1 MSKILITGATGFI
14 ATPLIRALR
23 EQGHILSGTT
33 RKTGVFS
40 GTNGI
45 PLHKVPEISEN
56 TDWSNIISGAEVVI
70 HLAARVHIM
79 KDQSRNPIEA
89 FRRVNTLG
97 TKSLALQAANAGIKR
112 FIFLSTVKVA
122 GETSPID
129 GFKESGPI
137 SPNDPYSISKYEAEQ
152 ELLKIAQSSSM
163 EVVIIRP
170 PLVYGP
176 NVKGNFLSLLKLA
189 KRNYPL
195 PLNSINNKRSL
206 IFVDNLT
213 DAIAK
218 AVEHPKAANKIF
230 FLSDEEN
237 LSTTELINKISTAF
251 GSKARIFNVPQKY
264 LDLFGK
270 ITGNTEIVKR
280 LTQTLTVNS
289 TRIKSDLN
297 WSPPFQSDDGIE
309 KTVNW
314 YNTSLLKK
322 HNPDR
327 Q

>member
-14 ATPLIRALR
+14 ATPLIRTLR
-23 EQGHILSGTT
+23 EKGHILSGTT

-79 KDQSRNPIEA
+79 KDQSRNPMEA
-89 FRRVNTLG
+89 FRCVNTLG
-97 TKSLALQAANAGIKR
+97 TQALALQAANAGIKR
-112 FIFLSTVKVA
+112 FIFLSSAKVA
-122 GETSPID
+122 GEISPPG

-152 ELLKIAQSSSM
+152 ELLKIAQRSSM

-213 DAIAK
+213 DAITK
-218 AVEHPKAANKIF
+218 AVDHPKAANKIF

-237 LSTTELINKISTAF
+237 LSTTELINKISRAF
-251 GSKARIFNVPQKY
+251 GTKAKIFNIPQKY
-264 LDLFGK
+264 LVLLGK
-270 ITGNTEIVKR
+270 ITGNTEIIKR
-280 LTQTLTVNS
+280 LTQTLTVDS

-297 WSPPFQSDDGIE
+297 WSPPFQSDVGIE

-314 YNTSLLKK
+314 YNRSLLEK
-322 HNPDR
+322 HGLER
-327 Q
+327 

>member
-14 ATPLIRALR
+14 AAPLIRALR

-45 PLHKVPEISEN
+45 PLHQVPEISEN

-89 FRRVNTLG
+89 FRCVNTLG
-97 TKSLALQAANAGIKR
+97 TQALALQAANAGIKR
-112 FIFLSTVKVA
+112 FVFLSSAKVA
-122 GETSPID
+122 GEISPLG

-137 SPNDPYSISKYEAEQ
+137 SPNDPYSISKFEAEQ
-152 ELLKIAQSSSM
+152 ALLKIAQRGSM

-213 DAIAK
+213 DAITK
-218 AVEHPKAANKIF
+218 AVDHPKAANKIF

-237 LSTTELINKISTAF
+237 LSTTELINKISRAF
-251 GSKARIFNVPQKY
+251 GTKARIFNIPQKY
-264 LDLFGK
+264 LLLLGK

-280 LTQTLTVNS
+280 LTQTLTVDS

-297 WSPPFQSDDGIE
+297 WSPPFQSDVGIK

-314 YNTSLLKK
+314 YNRSLSEK
-322 HNPDR
+322 HDLER
-327 Q
+327 

>member
-189 KRNYPL
+189 KKNYPL

-213 DAIAK
+213 DAITK
-218 AVEHPKAANKIF
+218 AVDHPKAANKIF

-237 LSTTELINKISTAF
+237 LSTTELINKISRAF
-251 GSKARIFNVPQKY
+251 GTKARIFNIPQKY
-264 LDLFGK
+264 LILLGK
-270 ITGNTEIVKR
+270 ITGNTAIIKR
-280 LTQTLTVNS
+280 LTQTLTVDS

-297 WSPPFQSDDGIE
+297 WSPPFQSDVGIE

-314 YNTSLLKK
+314 YNRSLLEK
-322 HNPDR
+322 HGLER
-327 Q
+327 

>member
-14 ATPLIRALR
+14 GASLINTLR
-23 EQGHILSGTT
+23 TQGHIMSGTT
-33 RKTGVFS
+33 RKTGVVS
-40 GTNGI
+40 GPNGI
-45 PLHKVPEISEN
+45 PLHKIPEISVN
-56 TDWSNIISGAEVVI
+56 TDWSNIISGAEVII

-79 KDQSRNPIEA
+79 RDQSQNPMEA
-89 FRRVNTLG
+89 FRCVNTLG

-122 GETSPID
+122 GETSPLG

-152 ELLKIAQSSSM
+152 ELLKIAQRSSM

-213 DAIAK
+213 DAITK
-218 AVEHPKAANKIF
+218 AVDHPKAANKIF

-237 LSTTELINKISTAF
+237 LSTTELINKISRAF
-251 GSKARIFNVPQKY
+251 GTKARIFNIPQKY
-264 LDLFGK
+264 LILLGK
-270 ITGNTEIVKR
+270 ITGNTDIIKR
-280 LTQTLTVNS
+280 LTQTLTVDS

-297 WSPPFQSDDGIE
+297 WSPPFQSDVGIE

-314 YNTSLLKK
+314 YNRSSLEK
-322 HNPDR
+322 HGLER
-327 Q
+327 

>member
-297 WSPPFQSDDGIE
+297 WSPPFQSDVGIE

>member
-1 MSKILITGATGFI
+1 MSRILITGVTGFI
-14 ATPLIRALR
+14 GIPLVNTLR
-23 EQGHILSGTT
+23 TQGHILSGTT
-33 RKTGVFS
+33 RKTGVVS
-40 GTNGI
+40 GPNGI
-45 PLHKVPEISEN
+45 PLHKIPEISIN

-97 TKSLALQAANAGIKR
+97 TKALALQAANAGIKR
-112 FIFLSTVKVA
+112 FIFLSSVKVA
-122 GETSPID
+122 GEVSPSD

-152 ELLKIAQSSSM
+152 ELLKIAQRSSM

-195 PLNSINNKRSL
+195 PLSSINNKRSL

-213 DAIAK
+213 DAITK
-218 AVEHPKAANKIF
+218 AVDHPKAGNEIF
-230 FLSDEEN
+230 FLRDKEN
-237 LSTTELINKISTAF
+237 LSTTELINKMSRAF
-251 GSKARIFNVPQKY
+251 GTKSRMFNIPQKY
-264 LDLFGK
+264 LYLLGK

-280 LTQTLTVNS
+280 LTQTLTVDS
-289 TRIKSDLN
+289 TKIRSDLN

-314 YNTSLLKK
+314 YNRSLLKK
-322 HNPDR
+322 HDAEK
-327 Q
+327 

>member
-14 ATPLIRALR
+14 AAPLIRALR

-45 PLHKVPEISEN
+45 PLHQVPEISEN

-89 FRRVNTLG
+89 FRCVNTLG
-97 TKSLALQAANAGIKR
+97 TQALALQAANAGIKR
-112 FIFLSTVKVA
+112 FVFLSSAKVA
-122 GETSPID
+122 GEISPLG

-137 SPNDPYSISKYEAEQ
+137 SPNDPYSISKFEAEQ
-152 ELLKIAQSSSM
+152 ALLKIAQRGSM

-213 DAIAK
+213 DAITK
-218 AVEHPKAANKIF
+218 AVDHPKAANKIF

-237 LSTTELINKISTAF
+237 LSTTELINKISIAF
-251 GSKARIFNVPQKY
+251 GTKARIFNIPQKY
-264 LDLFGK
+264 LLLLGK

-280 LTQTLTVNS
+280 LTQTLTVDS

-297 WSPPFQSDDGIE
+297 WSPPFQSDVGIK

-314 YNTSLLKK
+314 YNRSLSEK
-322 HNPDR
+322 HDLER
-327 Q
+327 

>member
-1 MSKILITGATGFI
+1 MSRILITGATGFI
-14 ATPLIRALR
+14 GTPLVNTLR
-23 EQGHILSGTT
+23 TQGHILSGTT
-33 RKTGVFS
+33 RKTGVVS
-40 GTNGI
+40 GPNGI
-45 PLHKVPEISEN
+45 PLHKIPEISIN

-97 TKSLALQAANAGIKR
+97 TKALALQAANAGIKR
-112 FIFLSTVKVA
+112 FIFLSSVKVA
-122 GETSPID
+122 GETSPSD

-152 ELLKIAQSSSM
+152 ELLKIAQRSSM

-213 DAIAK
+213 DAITK
-218 AVEHPKAANKIF
+218 AVDHPKAANKIF

-237 LSTTELINKISTAF
+237 LSTTELIIKISRAF
-251 GSKARIFNVPQKY
+251 GTKARVFNIPQKY
-264 LDLFGK
+264 LILLGK
-270 ITGNTEIVKR
+270 ITGNTETIKR
-280 LTQTLTVNS
+280 LTQTLTVDS

-297 WSPPFQSDDGIE
+297 WSPPFQSDVGIE

-314 YNTSLLKK
+314 YNRSLLEK
-322 HNPDR
+322 HGLEK
-327 Q
+327 

>member
-14 ATPLIRALR
+14 GASLINTLR
-23 EQGHILSGTT
+23 TQGHIMSGTT
-33 RKTGVFS
+33 RKTGVVS
-40 GTNGI
+40 GPNGI
-45 PLHKVPEISEN
+45 PLHKIPEISVN
-56 TDWSNIISGAEVVI
+56 TDWSNIISGAEVII

-79 KDQSRNPIEA
+79 RDQSQNPMEA
-89 FRRVNTLG
+89 FRCVNTLG

-122 GETSPID
+122 GETSPLD

-152 ELLKIAQSSSM
+152 ELLKIAQRSSM

-213 DAIAK
+213 DAITK
-218 AVEHPKAANKIF
+218 AVDHPKAANKIF

-237 LSTTELINKISTAF
+237 LSTTELINKISRAF
-251 GSKARIFNVPQKY
+251 GTKARIFNIPQKY
-264 LDLFGK
+264 LILLGK
-270 ITGNTEIVKR
+270 ITGNTDIIKR
-280 LTQTLTVNS
+280 LTQTLTVDS

-297 WSPPFQSDDGIE
+297 WSPPFQSDFGIE

-314 YNTSLLKK
+314 YNRSSLEK
-322 HNPDR
+322 HGLER
-327 Q
+327 

>member
-170 PLVYGP
+170 PLVHGP

-189 KRNYPL
+189 KKNYPL